1 MEFLI
6 IIIALALIFDYIN
19 GFHDAANSIATI
31 VSTKVLTPF
40 QAVLWAAFFNF
51 VAFLIFKDHAV
62 ANTIGKTVNEGFITL
77 PVIFAGLIAAIIWN
91 LLTWWYGIPSSSS
104 HTLIGGFAGAAITH
118 AVIKNGGW
126 VPLQDIVDS
135 SKILKTVAFIFLAPL
150 IGMGISM
157 FYTLVMMNR
166 NTWIKSG
173 VLLLTCVGI
182 WFTFI
187 HFQEKKIDE
196 NIAKFF
202 RIEKYQ
208 KDLKDPS
215 KKDEYPKIEEKLA
228 KAKINAEKSY
238 PFIEH
243 YESKGSKIVAEEIAQ
258 NVDLKAVT
266 TSRIEDKLKLFF
278 ELKKLENLAK
288 KDSKFERAAK
298 QAKINVDS
306 LKPIAKLH
314 AEIGMDSMAEKMYA
328 LGLVQPNMHDDFV
341 NMVKVDIKKD
351 LGKEMDKSN
360 NRIIRF
366 GLIVMLLIII
376 LSFIYTEQIKEP
388 SAQRT
393 SNNFKKM
400 QLLSSAAFSIGH
412 GGNDAQKV
420 MGIIAAALIANGN
433 IVDIKAMPDWVPLSC
448 YLAISLGTLS
458 GGWKIVKTMG
468 TKITKVTPLEGVC
481 AETAGATTLFL
492 TEQMGIPV
500 STTHTI
506 TGAIIGVGAT
516 KRLSAVRWGVTVNL
530 LWAWILTI
538 PVSALLAAIT
548 YLIVNI
554 FVK

>member
-187 HFQEKKIDE
+187 HFQEKKIDL
-196 NIAKFF
+196 
-202 RIEKYQ
+202 RT
-208 KDLKDPS
+208 LRS
-215 KKDEYPKIEEKLA
+215 
-228 KAKINAEKSY
+228 
-238 PFIEH
+238 
-243 YESKGSKIVAEEIAQ
+243 
-258 NVDLKAVT
+258 T
-266 TSRIEDKLKLFF
+266 
-278 ELKKLENLAK
+278 
-288 KDSKFERAAK
+288 
-298 QAKINVDS
+298 
-306 LKPIAKLH
+306 
-314 AEIGMDSMAEKMYA
+314 
-328 LGLVQPNMHDDFV
+328 VQ
-341 NMVKVDIKKD
+341 
-351 LGKEMDKSN
+351 
-360 NRIIRF
+360 
-366 GLIVMLLIII
+366 
-376 LSFIYTEQIKEP
+376 
-388 SAQRT
+388 
-393 SNNFKKM
+393 
-400 QLLSSAAFSIGH
+400 
-412 GGNDAQKV
+412 
-420 MGIIAAALIANGN
+420 
-433 IVDIKAMPDWVPLSC
+433 
-448 YLAISLGTLS
+448 
-458 GGWKIVKTMG
+458 
-468 TKITKVTPLEGVC
+468 
-481 AETAGATTLFL
+481 
-492 TEQMGIPV
+492 
-500 STTHTI
+500 
-506 TGAIIGVGAT
+506 
-516 KRLSAVRWGVTVNL
+516 
-530 LWAWILTI
+530 
-538 PVSALLAAIT
+538 
-548 YLIVNI
+548 
-554 FVK
+554 